1 MGQVATGRLSS
12 GKHTRSMTFFL
23 TSQLSSN
30 SRRWQSWC
38 CPGWLRLGNVGRNFG
53 VPVVLGLS
61 QGYRYVYLY
70 IYISLSLA
78 LSLSLS
84 LSLTVTAS
92 YNHYKTILIQALCL
106 ANGRYTMID
115 VPRTSALLV
124 FPMHW
129 TLEQDANVGFKCPE
143 WPACQLCTLKTVC
156 HPTYAQ
162 HSTKYWIYTR
172 DMHVQYRYHT
182 CLKNIGRHQ
191 KSLEHSPLIC
201 SLLGFLEFEWLNDL
215 FIGWL
220 LLAVAQ
226 NLKTGC
232 LQTYKTHH

>member
-1 MGQVATGRLSS
+1 MVNTPGPWLFFDVATVFQLAQVAKLVLPRLATAGQCGSKLWSTSCTWAITGVSL
-12 GKHTRSMTFFL
+12 
-23 TSQLSSN
+23 
-30 SRRWQSWC
+30 C
-38 CPGWLRLGNVGRNFG
+38 IPI
-53 VPVVLGLS
+53 
-61 QGYRYVYLY
+61 Y
-70 IYISLSLA
+70 IYLSLSRSLSLA
-78 LSLSLS
+78 LS